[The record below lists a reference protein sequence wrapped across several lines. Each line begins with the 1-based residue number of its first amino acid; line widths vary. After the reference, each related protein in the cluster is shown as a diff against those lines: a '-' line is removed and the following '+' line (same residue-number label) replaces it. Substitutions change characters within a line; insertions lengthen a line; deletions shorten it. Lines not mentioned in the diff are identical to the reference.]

1 MRSTSIHRSL
11 SLLAATVVLGAV
23 AVAPAVAQSPAAAPA
38 ISVIATDAGLGGLP
52 TSVPAGTTLL
62 LDNQSAAA
70 QALLVARPN
79 DGVTETWD
87 ALLAL
92 PSTDALARITLLGPV
107 AADPGT
113 TSADAITVDAE
124 GAYMAFLGAP
134 GDPAAPDLAGALR
147 QPFTVTPAGSAV
159 GPLPSPGEQ
168 AAARIIELDA
178 NAALQFTDKAG
189 TQVKEIAVTPGET
202 ITFKVT
208 NTAGYLHNFY
218 IGTDQQLMNAQNADM
233 VGIPDFAEG
242 TQEVT
247 WTVPEDI
254 TGLKFGCTVPGH
266 YQIMQGIFVAAG

>member
-1 MRSTSIHRSL
+1 L
-11 SLLAATVVLGAV
+11 P
-23 AVAPAVAQSPAAAPA
+23 PA
-38 ISVIATDAGLGGLP
+38 
-52 TSVPAGTTLL
+52 
-62 LDNQSAAA
+62 
-70 QALLVARPN
+70 
-79 DGVTETWD
+79 
-87 ALLAL
+87 
-92 PSTDALARITLLGPV
+92 DALARITLLGPV

-124 GAYMAFLGAP
+124 GAYLAFLGAP

-147 QPFTVTPAGSAV
+147 QPFAATPAGSEV
-159 GPLPSPGEQ
+159 GPLPSPDEP

-189 TQVKEIAVTPGET
+189 TLVSEIAVTPGET

-218 IGTDQQLMNAQNADM
+218 IGTDQQLMSAANAEM
-233 VGIPDFAEG
+233 IGIPDFAEG

-247 WTVPEDI
+247 WTVPDDI

-266 YQIMQGIFVAAG
+266 YQIMQGVFVAAS